1 MNEAVKGFWAMVTA
15 CVIWG
20 LSGLY
25 YKMLDGMPP
34 IEVLAHRTLWS
45 FLFFAVILGLKG
57 RLGELWIAL
66 AERRGR
72 GALVIA
78 TAALMI
84 SANWFTFIWSVHFG
98 HAVQASLGYYIF
110 PLVAVVLGLIVYR
123 EALSTRQWMAVAL
136 AATAVIVLT
145 IGLGVA
151 PWVSLILAATF
162 GTYGLIKKGLRAGPM
177 VSVCAE
183 VLLLSPVAL
192 IVLWGYHAG
201 WWGNAPGAGHFGG
214 DWKTTLLLIFS
225 GPLTGTPLLLFAYA
239 AQRVRMA
246 TVGLVQYLNPT
257 LQFAVATLAF
267 GETVTIWHA
276 IALGLIWTA
285 LALYSSANLR
295 MRRPQPAAQPATQRG
310 LGES

>member
-1 MNEAVKGFWAMVTA
+1 MNEAVKGFWAMVAA

-25 YKMLDGMPP
+25 YKMLDAVPP

-45 FLFFAVILGLKG
+45 FAFFAVILAFKG
-57 RLGELWIAL
+57 RLAEIWRAL

-72 GALVIA
+72 GTLVIA

-84 SANWFTFIWSVHFG
+84 SANWFTFIWSVQSG

-110 PLVAVVLGLIVYR
+110 PLVAVLLGFVIYR
-123 EALSTRQWMAVAL
+123 EALSTLQWAAVGLAAL
-136 AATAVIVLT
+136 AVVVLT
-145 IGLGVA
+145 LGLGVA
-151 PWVSLILAATF
+151 PWVSLILAFTF

-183 VLLLSPVAL
+183 VLLLSPVA
-192 IVLWGYHAG
+192 IVVLAGFHYG
-201 WWGNAPGAGHFGG
+201 WWGGAVDAGHFGS
-214 DWKTTLLLIFS
+214 DWKTSALLVFS

-239 AQRVRMA
+239 AQRVKMA

-257 LQFAVATLAF
+257 LQFSVATLAF
-267 GETVTIWHA
+267 GEPVTIWHA

-285 LALYSSANLR
+285 LAAYSSVNLR
-295 MRRPQPAAQPATQRG
+295 AKRPAKAV
-310 LGES
+310 